1 MRRWIER
8 TSDEALVT
16 RAQLGDVEAFDEL
29 ARRYRPAMTVTADGV
44 LHDRDRA
51 SDVVQNALLD
61 AYRDLP
67 SLERRASF
75 GAWLRT
81 TTLRQAY
88 HALRADK
95 ARWRDAD
102 HLDTALTLACPGLQ
116 PAADAERREPGRLVH
131 VALGRISASDAD
143 LVRMRYLEDVPV
155 DRIAAYL
162 GLSRDGA
169 KYRLKRATAHL
180 RSALRLLLEGDP
192 NDERVDPQ
200 PERGRRRTAAFA

>member
-1 MRRWIER
+1 MGRWIER

-29 ARRYRPAMTVTADGV
+29 ARRYRPAMTITALGV
-44 LHDRDRA
+44 LRDRDQA
-51 SDVVQNALLD
+51 SDAVQNALLD

-67 SLERRASF
+67 SLERRAAF

-88 HALRADK
+88 RALRAEK
-95 ARWRDAD
+95 ARPGDVD
-102 HLDTALTLACPGLQ
+102 YLDLALTLACPGLQ
-116 PAADAERREPGRLVH
+116 PDSSAERRETGRLVH
-131 VALGRISASDAD
+131 EALARMSRADAD
-143 LVRMRYLEDVPV
+143 IVRMRYLEDVPV

-162 GLSRDGA
+162 GLTREGA

-180 RSALRLLLEGDP
+180 RRALRLLMEGDP
-192 NDERVDPQ
+192 NDEPVDPQ
-200 PERGRRRTAAFA
+200 PRRGRRRTAALA